1 VGNREEDNITP
12 GQESLKGGQSFG
24 MTAKI
29 GNLWAMEQLVKRL
42 DEESALTYEVIDYWT
57 INIAGDKKNK
67 ELIQRARE
75 LVESSFGYV
84 DQVTV

>member
-1 VGNREEDNITP
+1 
-12 GQESLKGGQSFG
+12 

-42 DEESALTYEVIDYWT
+42 EEESALTYEVIDYWT

-67 ELIQRARE
+67 ELIRRARE

>member
-1 VGNREEDNITP
+1 
-12 GQESLKGGQSFG
+12 

-29 GNLWAMEQLVKRL
+29 GNLWAMEQLVKKL
-42 DEESALTYEVIDYWT
+42 DGESALTYEVIDYWT
-57 INIAGDKKNK
+57 INIAGDKNDK

>member
-1 VGNREEDNITP
+1 MRNREEHKITP
-12 GQESLKGGQSFG
+12 DQKSLKGAQSFS

-29 GNLWAMEQLVKRL
+29 GNLWAMEQLVKKL
-42 DEESALTYEVIDYWT
+42 DGENSLTYDVIDYWT
-57 INIAGDKKNK
+57 IKIAGDKNDK

>member
-1 VGNREEDNITP
+1 MRV
-12 GQESLKGGQSFG
+12 
-24 MTAKI
+24 KI

-42 DEESALTYEVIDYWT
+42 EVESALTYEVIDNWT
-57 INIAGDKKNK
+57 INIAGDKKDFL
-67 ELIQRARE
+67 LIQRARE

>member
-1 VGNREEDNITP
+1 
-12 GQESLKGGQSFG
+12 
-24 MTAKI
+24 MTVKI

-42 DEESALTYEVIDYWT
+42 EEESALTYEVIDYWT
-57 INIAGDKKNK
+57 INIAGDKKDNGLQK
-67 ELIQRARE
+67 ARE